1 MNEALTIISVS
12 VTMLSVVLLF
22 LYVRKSEEYTQIKV
36 KMDNMTKLGQHDQ
49 ETQRAR
55 DDFLAMV
62 VHEMRSPLVS
72 IGGYVRIVKESV
84 KGDAVNTRRLEKTE
98 GSGLEKKRLI
108 LPRRSSCETVLRR
121 LSSNSAK

>member
-55 DDFLAMV
+55 DEEV
-62 VHEMRSPLVS
+62 
-72 IGGYVRIVKESV
+72 
-84 KGDAVNTRRLEKTE
+84 
-98 GSGLEKKRLI
+98 
-108 LPRRSSCETVLRR
+108 LPI
-121 LSSNSAK
+121 